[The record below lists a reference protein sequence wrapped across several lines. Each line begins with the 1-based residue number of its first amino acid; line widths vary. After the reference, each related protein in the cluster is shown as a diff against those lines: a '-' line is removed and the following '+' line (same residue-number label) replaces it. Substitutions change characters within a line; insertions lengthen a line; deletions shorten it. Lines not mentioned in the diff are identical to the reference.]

1 MRFGSIIQDMVIDMN
16 ESRLNTVAQLRAFLA
31 GTLEVKFHP
40 IRNDAERYGFI
51 TAVLGR
57 FAYRRLAKTDKGVL
71 MRYLARVT
79 EYSRAQL
86 KRLVRR
92 RLKGE
97 QLAKRYRAPA
107 AGFARKFTA
116 ADVKLLAQTDALHNT
131 VSGPATK
138 CLMQR
143 AYAVYGDVCYARLAT
158 LSVAHLYNLRHQAGY
173 QTTRAHWTKTR
184 GYALPIGQRRA
195 PTPDGRP
202 GFIRIDSVHQGDQDG
217 AKGLYHI
224 NAVDCVTQYE
234 IVATCEQLSE
244 AFLLPVLRQILA
256 GFPFAVLG
264 FHADNGSEYINYKV
278 AEMLDKLRI
287 EFTKSRPR
295 HSNDNGL
302 AETKNG
308 AIVRKHL
315 GYEHIPQRF
324 ATKVNTFCQDFLNPY
339 VNFHRPCFFAET
351 LTDSKGRIRKRYL
364 QKNMMTPYEKL
375 KSLPQAK
382 DFLKP
387 SISFAQLDAIAAA
400 ISDNEAARRLNEART
415 KLFQSIHDR
424 STHAA

>member
-1 MRFGSIIQDMVIDMN
+1 MTSHTKFQTGS
-16 ESRLNTVAQLRAFLA
+16 
-31 GTLEVKFHP
+31 
-40 IRNDAERYGFI
+40 
-51 TAVLGR
+51 
-57 FAYRRLAKTDKGVL
+57 
-71 MRYLARVT
+71 YLART
-79 EYSRAQL
+79 TGYSRAQL
-86 KRLVRR
+86 RRLVSR

-97 QLAKRYRAPA
+97 KLAKRYRAPA
-107 AGFARKFTA
+107 VGFARKFTT

-131 VSGPATK
+131 LSGPATK

-143 AYAVYGDVCYARLAT
+143 AYAVYGDARYARLAT

-173 QTTRAHWTKTR
+173 QATRAHWTKTR
-184 GYALPIGQRRA
+184 GYAVPIGQRRA

-234 IVATCEQLSE
+234 IVATCERLSE

-256 GFPFAVLG
+256 GFPFVILG
-264 FHADNGSEYINYKV
+264 FHADNGSEYINYTV
-278 AEMLDKLRI
+278 AKLLDKLRI

-308 AIVRKHL
+308 AIVRKHF
-315 GYEHIPQRF
+315 GYQHIPQRF
-324 ATKVNTFCQDFLNPY
+324 AAPVNTFCQDFLNPY

-351 LTDSKGRIRKRYL
+351 LTDPKGKIRKRYL

-375 KSLPQAK
+375 KSLPLAK
-382 DFLKP
+382 DFLQP
-387 SISFAQLDAIAAA
+387 GITFAQLDSTATAM
-400 ISDNEAARRLNEART
+400 SDNEAARRLNEART

-424 STHAA
+424 SKRAA